1 MRTPSSHNLKSLLA
15 AKAVAA
21 RLHASAIQA
30 ADGSTQDVV
39 SLDVPAL
46 IRCLE
51 IAREELSDD
60 NSLHEFTEQLIAA
73 SKTKGSA
80 LNAEDIA
87 ALPQQV
93 SQPPEKH
100 D

>member
-1 MRTPSSHNLKSLLA
+1 
-15 AKAVAA
+15 
-21 RLHASAIQA
+21 
-30 ADGSTQDVV
+30 
-39 SLDVPAL
+39 L

-73 SKTKGSA
+73 AKSKGSA